1 MIKKILI
8 YIIIFYQKYLSFDT
22 GLPKK
27 FGISKGY
34 VCMHY
39 PTCSEYTK
47 QAISKYGVLSGVGLG
62 LKRISTCRPGNDP
75 KVDPLL

>member
-1 MIKKILI
+1 MIKRFLI
-8 YIIIFYQKYLSFDT
+8 GAIIFYQKYLSFDT

-27 FGISKGY
+27 LGLSRGY

-47 QAISKYGVLSGVGLG
+47 QAISKYGVFSGLALG
-62 LKRISTCRPGNDP
+62 TKRISTCRPGNDP

>member
-1 MIKKILI
+1 MKKIVISVIKL
-8 YIIIFYQKYLSFDT
+8 YNKTQWLPLTPLSRI
-22 GLPKK
+22 L
-27 FGISKGY
+27 GIQN
-34 VCMHY
+34 VCRFT

-47 QAISKYGVLSGVGLG
+47 QAISKYGVLYGIGIG